1 MTLGLDRDVTEG
13 VYWLNMK
20 DPAPYGAV
28 VSHTNFIPPER
39 YGERI
44 LYLASY
50 FQGTMDPALPGRMVD
65 DFCTRFGVA
74 PESIRWRRM
83 GVEPFAGPVYVT
95 GYRGRIPDYDERG
108 LFLAGMFSPP
118 NYPERSMEG
127 AITAGTEAARRLAE
141 AASHG

>member
-1 MTLGLDRDVTEG
+1 MTLGIDRDVTGG

-20 DPAPYGAV
+20 DPAPYGAII
-28 VSHTNFIPPER
+28 SHTNFIPPER

-50 FQGTMDPALPGRMVD
+50 FQGKMDPALPHRMVD
-65 DFCTRFGVA
+65 DFCSRFGVP

-83 GVEPFAGPVYVT
+83 AVEPFAGPVYVT
-95 GYRGRIPDYDERG
+95 GYRRLIPGYEEKG

-127 AITAGTEAARRLAE
+127 SITAGAEVAGRMEGAAI
-141 AASHG
+141 HG